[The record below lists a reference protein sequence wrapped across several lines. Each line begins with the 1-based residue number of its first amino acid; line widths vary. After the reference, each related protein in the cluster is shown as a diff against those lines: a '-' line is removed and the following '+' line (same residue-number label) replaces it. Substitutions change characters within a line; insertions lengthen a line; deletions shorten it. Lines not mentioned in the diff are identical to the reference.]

1 MNSPINIVSFNPK
14 KLFTSFKYCKTIKY
28 EIIFIMKK
36 IEACSKDNLNVSIK
50 WWENIGKKNVVEIMS
65 ITNAMN
71 VGIIF

>member
-50 WWENIGKKNVVEIMS
+50 
-65 ITNAMN
+65 
-71 VGIIF
+71 